1 MLCVFLI
8 FCPSSEYEIL
18 NNEGKI
24 KETKKILA
32 SKAPKVSFLFV
43 FFLIWRI
50 KLKIDLEEKISSK
63 EER

>member
-8 FCPSSEYEIL
+8 FCASSEYEIL

>member
-43 FFLIWRI
+43 FS
-50 KLKIDLEEKISSK
+50 DLEDKIK
-63 EER
+63 NRFRRKN